1 RNQRDSLLNEVDAE
15 IDLNRTMDVAL
26 WKCKIDKYKKK
37 FSTNDTWG
45 HIREAHPSCISWSNG
60 VVSVCHSQLTKGMLA
75 EKYTM
80 NWICITHLVQPK
92 DMPDGPDHA
101 LFMLRTSLCDLER
114 KE

>member
-1 RNQRDSLLNEVDAE
+1 MDSNINPLCVSYANGHG
-15 IDLNRTMDVAL
+15 NRGTPIFQL
-26 WKCKIDKYKKK
+26 FLFCFYK
-37 FSTNDTWG
+37 
-45 HIREAHPSCISWSNG
+45 
-60 VVSVCHSQLTKGMLA
+60 LTKGMLA